1 MLERYEIESIEQLR
15 AIADL
20 LRVRI
25 VDLLRNQ
32 PMTVTQLGDALGI
45 APAKAYYH
53 VRELEK
59 VGLLHLV
66 ETREKGG
73 ILEKY
78 YQPVAREITVEKSL
92 LSAPPSEAIAVMENL
107 LGQIHDGFLRAF
119 RRVLDHRDEK
129 PPLSIGISRLYL
141 TPAEQEQL
149 SKQLAELFRPY
160 EQRRGGEGERE
171 FLTALLAYP
180 EADASDVVA
189 SIALAAPQEAQVVG
203 TASYTRADLEKALA
217 EGKRLHINV
226 VGICRFADDV
236 SAELAGEALASVHII
251 GKLIAS
257 PAVRKIV
264 LSKQGIV

>member
-1 MLERYEIESIEQLR
+1 MLERYEIENIEQLR

-25 VDLLRNQ
+25 LDLLRNQ
-32 PMTVTQLGDALGI
+32 PMTVTQLGEALGV
-45 APAKAYYH
+45 APARAYYH

-59 VGLLHLV
+59 VGLLRLV

-92 LSAPPSEAIAVMENL
+92 LSAPPSEAIVVMENL
-107 LGQIHDGFLRAF
+107 LGQIQDGFLRAF
-119 RRVLDHRDEK
+119 RHTLEHKHEK
-129 PPLSIGISRLYL
+129 PGVSIGLSRLYL
-141 TPAEQEQL
+141 TADDKEQL

-160 EQRRGGEGERE
+160 EQQRGGEGERE
-171 FLTALLAYP
+171 FLISLFAYP
-180 EADASDVVA
+180 EADAFDVVS

-203 TASYTRADLEKALA
+203 TASFSRADLEKVLA

-226 VGICRFADDV
+226 VGICRFAGDV
-236 SAELAGEALASVHII
+236 SAELAAEAIASARIV

-257 PAVRKIV
+257 PAVRKV
-264 LSKQGIV
+264 VMSKQA

>member
-1 MLERYEIESIEQLR
+1 MLARYEIENIEQLR

-25 VDLLRNQ
+25 IDLLRNQ

-59 VGLLHLV
+59 VGLLRLV

-92 LSAPPSEAIAVMENL
+92 LSAPPLEAITVMESL
-107 LGQIHDGFLRAF
+107 LGQIQDGFLRAF
-119 RRVLDHRDEK
+119 RHALEHKDEK
-129 PPLSIGISRLYL
+129 PGISIGFSRLYL

-149 SKQLAELFRPY
+149 GRQLAELFRPY
-160 EQRRGGEGERE
+160 EQQRGGQGERE
-171 FLTALLAYP
+171 FLAALLSYP
-180 EADASDVVA
+180 ETDASDVVA
-189 SIALAAPQEAQVVG
+189 SIALAAPQQAQVVG
-203 TASYTRADLEKALA
+203 TASFTRADLEKVLA

-236 SAELAGEALASVHII
+236 SAELAGEAIESVRIV

-257 PAVRKIV
+257 PEVKKIV
-264 LSKQGIV
+264 TSKQGMA